1 MRIAHTLRV
10 FDAEKVLA
18 MRIPL
23 SRPMIGKEEKE
34 AVLRVLESGHLAQ
47 GREVECF
54 EKEFAA
60 YTGTQEAVATSSGTT
75 ALFVALKALGVQ
87 PGDKVVTT
95 PFTFVATASAILHCG
110 GIPVFCDV
118 DHKTGNID
126 PERLQEVV
134 ARDPQVKGVVI
145 VHLYGT
151 PCALSE
157 ILAVVRSRGLFL
169 VEDCAQAHGAE
180 YWGKKVGSFGDVGI
194 FSFYPTKNMTTGE
207 GGMVVTNLPEVAER
221 CRMLINH
228 GSRKRYYHEILGYN
242 FRMTDIAAAIGRV
255 QLRRLDEQN
264 AKRRE
269 NALFYSERLA
279 GLRGIEIPEVPQGTL
294 PVFHQY
300 TVRVLERR
308 DALLAFLRERGI
320 GCEVYYPLPLHRQ
333 AFLESYGYGSFP
345 VAERLSREVL
355 SIPVHPGLSR
365 SDLEEV
371 VSLIREF
378 FEGPGFVGDGA

>member
-1 MRIAHTLRV
+1 
-10 FDAEKVLA
+10 

-23 SRPMIGKEEKE
+23 SRPMIGEEEKE

-54 EKEFAA
+54 EREFAA
-60 YTGTQEAVATSSGTT
+60 YVGTREAIATSSGTT
-75 ALFVALKALGVQ
+75 ALFVALKALGVR

-118 DHKTGNID
+118 DWRTGNID
-126 PERLQEVV
+126 PENLEKVV

-157 ILAVVRSRGLFL
+157 ILAIVKSRNLFL

-180 YWGKKVGSFGDVGI
+180 YEGKKVGSFGDAGI

-207 GGMVVTNLPEVAER
+207 GGMVVTDIPEVAER

-228 GSRKRYYHEILGYN
+228 GSRKRYHHEILGYN

-255 QLRRLDEQN
+255 QLQKLEERN
-264 AKRRE
+264 ARRRE
-269 NALFYSERLA
+269 NASFYSERLA
-279 GLRGIEIPEVPQGTL
+279 DLEGIEIPFVPQGTL
-294 PVFHQY
+294 PAFHQY
-300 TVRVLERR
+300 TVKVPGKR

-320 GCEVYYPLPLHRQ
+320 GCEVYYPLPLHKQ
-333 AFLESYGYGSFP
+333 AFLESYGYGPFP
-345 VAERLSREVL
+345 VAEQLSREVL
-355 SIPVHPGLSR
+355 SIPVHPGLSQN
-365 SDLEEV
+365 DLEEV
-371 VSLIREF
+371 VGLIREF
-378 FEGPGFVGDGA
+378 LRDGGSAGDET

>member
-1 MRIAHTLRV
+1 
-10 FDAEKVLA
+10 

-23 SRPMIGKEEKE
+23 SRPMIGEEEKE
-34 AVLRVLESGHLAQ
+34 AVLRVLESGYLAQ
-47 GREVECF
+47 GKEVECF
-54 EKEFAA
+54 EQEFAA
-60 YTGTQEAVATSSGTT
+60 YIGTREAVATSSGTT
-75 ALFVALKALGVQ
+75 ALFIALKALGVQ

-118 DHKTGNID
+118 DWRTGNID
-126 PERLQEVV
+126 PESLREVV
-134 ARDPQVKGVVI
+134 EKDPQVKGVVI
-145 VHLYGT
+145 VHLYGI
-151 PCALSE
+151 PCALDE
-157 ILAVVRSRGLFL
+157 ILTIVRLRNLFL

-180 YWGKKVGSFGDVGI
+180 YKGKKVGSFGSAGI

-207 GGMVVTNLPEVAER
+207 GGMVVTNIPEVAER

-228 GSRKRYYHEILGYN
+228 GSRRRYYHEILGYN

-255 QLRRLDEQN
+255 QLRKLEKGN

-269 NALFYSERLA
+269 NASFYSEKLA
-279 GLRGIEIPEVPQGTL
+279 DLKGIEVPFVPPGTL

-300 TVRVLERR
+300 TVKVPKRR
-308 DALLAFLRERGI
+308 DALLTFLRERGV
-320 GCEVYYPLPLHRQ
+320 GCEVYYPLPLHKQ
-333 AFLESYGYGSFP
+333 AFLEPYGCGPFP

-365 SDLEEV
+365 NDLEEV
-371 VSLIREF
+371 ARLIQEF
-378 FEGPGFVGDGA
+378 LEDCDSVGDGV

>member
-1 MRIAHTLRV
+1 MLG
-10 FDAEKVLA
+10 E
-18 MRIPL
+18 
-23 SRPMIGKEEKE
+23 EEKK
-34 AVLRVLESGHLAQ
+34 AVLDVLESGHLAQ
-47 GREVECF
+47 GKEVERF
-54 EKEFAA
+54 EREFAA
-60 YTGTQEAVATSSGTT
+60 YIGVKEAVATSSGTT

-87 PGDKVVTT
+87 PGDRVVTT

-118 DHKTGNID
+118 DWKTGNID
-126 PERLQEVV
+126 PERLCGVL
-134 ARDPQVKGVVI
+134 AREPGVKGVVV

-151 PCALSE
+151 PCALE
-157 ILAVVRSRGLFL
+157 DILAVVRSRGLFL

-180 YWGKKVGSFGDVGI
+180 YRGRKVGSFGDAGV

-207 GGMVVTNLPEVAER
+207 GGMVVTNRPEIAER

-255 QLRRLDEQN
+255 QLGRLEEHNARR
-264 AKRRE
+264 RRH
-269 NALFYSERLA
+269 AAFYSKVLEDLE
-279 GLRGIEIPEVPQGTL
+279 GIEVPCIPEGTL

-300 TVRVLERR
+300 TVKVPGKR
-308 DALLAFLRERGI
+308 DALLAFLRERGV

-333 AFLESYGYGSFP
+333 VFLEPYGYGPFP

-355 SIPVHPGLSR
+355 SIPVHPGLSQG
-365 SDLEEV
+365 DLEEV
-371 VSLIREF
+371 VGLIREF
-378 FEGPGFVGDGA
+378 LGNA